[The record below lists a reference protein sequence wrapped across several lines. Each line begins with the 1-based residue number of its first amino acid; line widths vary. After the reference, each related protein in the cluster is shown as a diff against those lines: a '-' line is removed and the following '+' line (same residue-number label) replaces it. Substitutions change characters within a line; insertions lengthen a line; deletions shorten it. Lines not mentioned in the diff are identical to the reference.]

1 MKNLEHLSKDLVI
14 NELKNNPQESVPQFV
29 QYLNTKYNI
38 NEHYSYVYSII
49 KKNNLWNYI
58 KKSKEH
64 NTLNRLL
71 ENQDLITVVKKYSG
85 NNIQIKDLIDI
96 VKTEINMKISSYA
109 LKRLINYFRLDYIT
123 DKHMYYKTNNELTN
137 KQKKHLINY
146 CNKHNINI
154 NNLKYQDIKLL
165 YTVFEYEYLY
175 NLMFSLF
182 TNKINNKNNNK

>member
-175 NLMFSLF
+175 NLMFSL
-182 TNKINNKNNNK
+182 I